1 MTRINANRMGL
12 VFAVMMVAAHAVW
25 LLVVATGAGQAF
37 SDFVLRAHLV
47 EPDAEVLPFT
57 AQAAGVLL
65 LMAGVVGYAIGGG
78 GALVWNGLTWLAT
91 HEWSRPTA
99 LSQRPAK
106 TAR

>member
-12 VFAVMMVAAHAVW
+12 VVAVMMVAAHAVW

-47 EPDAEVLPFT
+47 EPDTAVLPFT
-57 AQAAGVLL
+57 LPAAGTLL
-65 LMAGVVGYAIGGG
+65 LMAAATGYVIGGG

-99 LSQRPAK
+99 LAQRPAK